1 MTSLIIFFLFLYCW
15 KKSVCYFQTDISVFS
30 VWWIFVLTPVCSG
43 GPRGRRALEWGLHSS
58 TCKGGSQPGRRSG
71 LKAGCR
77 SAGQQAGGRAGGVR
91 IEGRGRGG
99 EKGRERREEV
109 VGKKEHQE
117 LGRALDRLH
126 TGRVQTNN
134 RRLRRRHRWHDEESV
149 SSAWGGGADTNVKRI
164 INYPQTIF
172 TSRYTRRPQSF
183 EKRYSITKW

>member
-1 MTSLIIFFLFLYCW
+1 MF
-15 KKSVCYFQTDISVFS
+15 SVFDES
-30 VWWIFVLTPVCSG
+30 LYSPPSARGGRGAVGLLNGVFIHPPV
-43 GPRGRRALEWGLHSS
+43 R
-58 TCKGGSQPGRRSG
+58 GSQPGRRSG
-71 LKAGCR
+71 LKAGSR

-134 RRLRRRHRWHDEESV
+134 RRLRRRHR
-149 SSAWGGGADTNVKRI
+149 
-164 INYPQTIF
+164 
-172 TSRYTRRPQSF
+172 
-183 EKRYSITKW
+183 